1 MARKQAAQSTQNQVS
16 ETDGANAAVSH
27 EEDLF
32 GFLVVSYVLHRL
44 DVLSPESKARLDAV
58 FKPGKPT
65 WIRHV
70 EKCLQ
75 IKSTFVEQ
83 AFDLCTETMKPEK
96 AILFILRGVDCPN
109 YRGNLEM
116 YMNETR
122 PNRPFR
128 GERAPSVRKSTGAK
142 SDRHT

>member
-1 MARKQAAQSTQNQVS
+1 MVRKQAAQSTQNQVP
-16 ETDGANAAVSH
+16 ETDGAIADASY

-44 DVLSPESKARLDAV
+44 GVLSPESKARLDAV
-58 FKPGKPT
+58 FKPGKPA

-109 YRGNLEM
+109 YWGNLEI
-116 YMNETR
+116 YMKETR
-122 PNRPFR
+122 PNLPSRV
-128 GERAPSVRKSTGAK
+128 ERSSSVRKSTGAN
-142 SDRHT
+142 SDRHA